1 MQIVQGSHI
10 DNSSLTLS
18 KGGGLN
24 HATSVAISGSGT
36 YAYVTAFNANRVTPI
51 DVTNPSAP
59 IVNTPL
65 SDATHLPAPADLAV
79 QGNYLY
85 VANQSSSNEFT
96 VLDVSNPAS
105 PKWVASITSPLL
117 SGAYRIHVKGD
128 FAYVSASS
136 ASTVAAIDI
145 SDPTHPRI
153 AGAVTDPALSI
164 TTGLDVDATGTYV
177 IATSPRQSTETN
189 VKFPP
194 YPGSMGGPMNTGTIS
209 EIQLD
214 PSPISVA
221 ITSQPT
227 NPTTQTSAS
236 FSFSASD
243 DVAAF
248 QCKIDGGSFGLCS
261 GSATQTL
268 TQAYSGLSPG
278 THTFTV
284 QATDA
289 AGRTNTDSYTW
300 TIGTVAATAPLNT
313 SPPTVPAAATQGQ
326 TLTASAGQW
335 SGSPT
340 PTFAYQWLRCNQS
353 GQGCQSISG
362 STGASYS
369 VQSADV
375 GSTLAV
381 AVTAR
386 NSAGS
391 SSAQSKPTAVVPAT
405 LAAPHN
411 SALPVISGT
420 AKAGAK
426 LTATNGSWSGNPAP
440 TFSDRWE
447 RCDSHGNHCTTIS
460 GQTHATYTIA
470 TSDIGF
476 TLRIVVTATNSQ
488 GSSSA
493 TSAQTAVVASAKAA
507 GVASIRR
514 TALTGLSEGK
524 PKLQITLAGGANDA
538 LLNRLT
544 IVMPKGLSFSTSKR
558 SLSKGITVTRPFGAR
573 ASFTAKIVRGS
584 LVLTLRRATVS
595 LRVQIQG
602 AALKLSKQFALNV
615 RKKHVQTLKLTVTL
629 AGKSART
636 VHTVLKLKVT

>member
-1 MQIVQGSHI
+1 
-10 DNSSLTLS
+10 
-18 KGGGLN
+18 
-24 HATSVAISGSGT
+24 VAIFGSGT
-36 YAYVTAFNANRVTPI
+36 YAYVTAFNAKRVTPI

-153 AGAVTDPALSI
+153 AGTVTDPALSI
-164 TTGLDVDATGTYV
+164 TTGLDVDPSGTYV
-177 IATSPRQSTETN
+177 IATSPRQSTQTN
-189 VKFPP
+189 QKFPP
-194 YPGSMGGPMNTGTIS
+194 YPGSPGGPANTGTIS

-214 PSPISVA
+214 PLPISVA
-221 ITSQPT
+221 ITPASEPS
-227 NPTTQTSAS
+227 NPTTQTSANL
-236 FSFSASD
+236 SFSASD

-248 QCKIDGGSFGLCS
+248 RCQLD
-261 GSATQTL
+261 GSAFAPCSSATTQN
-268 TQAYSGLSPG
+268 YSSLSMG
-278 THTFTV
+278 THTFAV

-289 AGRTNTDSYTW
+289 AGLTNTDSYTW
-300 TIGTVAATAPLNT
+300 TIGTAAATAPLNT

-362 STGASYS
+362 STGASYT
-369 VQSADV
+369 VLSADV
-375 GSTLAV
+375 GSTLV
-381 AVTAR
+381 VTVTAS
-386 NSAGS
+386 NSLGS
-391 SSAQSKPTAVVPAT
+391 PSAQSQPTAVVQGP

-411 SALPVISGT
+411 TIPPVISGT
-420 AKAGAK
+420 ARAGAK
-426 LTATNGSWSGNPAP
+426 LTATGGSWSGNPAA

-470 TSDIGF
+470 TSDIGIYAADRRDRDQQPGIF
-476 TLRIVVTATNSQ
+476 VGDIRPDRVGRQRQGRRPGTHATRCAHRPLRWQAE
-488 GSSSA
+488 
-493 TSAQTAVVASAKAA
+493 AA
-507 GVASIRR
+507 DHPDG
-514 TALTGLSEGK
+514 
-524 PKLQITLAGGANDA
+524 
-538 LLNRLT
+538 
-544 IVMPKGLSFSTSKR
+544 
-558 SLSKGITVTRPFGAR
+558 
-573 ASFTAKIVRGS
+573 RG
-584 LVLTLRRATVS
+584 R
-595 LRVQIQG
+595 
-602 AALKLSKQFALNV
+602 
-615 RKKHVQTLKLTVTL
+615 
-629 AGKSART
+629 
-636 VHTVLKLKVT
+636 

>member
-1 MQIVQGSHI
+1 MWVVLFGYDGFRNGAMKRLGVLIIVMAAALWPAAALAAPSSPALVGSEANSTSLSGATAVAVSGNYAFATASWPGQLTAVNINNLNSASTLYSTVASTYLENGSNITIANNDAFVVSKNRNGPCTGTAGPTTCGNDDGSGNSLTVVNISDPTNPTVSGAVQSGISQAPAELFGAYGVAVSGTGQYAYVAAQGLLGTGSPATQPQTPDTSTGSFSIVDLLSMQIVQGSHI

-153 AGAVTDPALSI
+153 AGTVTDPALSI
-164 TTGLDVDATGTYV
+164 TTGLDVDPSGTYV
-177 IATSPRQSTETN
+177 IATSPRQSTQTN
-189 VKFPP
+189 QKFPP
-194 YPGSMGGPMNTGTIS
+194 YPGSPGGPANTGTIS
-209 EIQLD
+209 DIKLD
-214 PSPISVA
+214 PLPISVA
-221 ITSQPT
+221 ITPASEPS
-227 NPTTQTSAS
+227 NPTTQTSAN

-248 QCKIDGGSFGLCS
+248 RCQLD
-261 GSATQTL
+261 GSAFAPCSSATTQN
-268 TQAYSGLSPG
+268 YSSLSMG
-278 THTFTV
+278 THTFAV

-289 AGRTNTDSYTW
+289 AGLTNTDSYTW
-300 TIGTVAATAPLNT
+300 TIGTAAATAPLNT

-340 PTFAYQWLRCNQS
+340 PTFAYQWLRCKQS
-353 GQGCQSISG
+353 GQGRQSISG
-362 STGASYS
+362 STGGSYT
-369 VQSADV
+369 VLSADV
-375 GSTLAV
+375 GSTLV
-381 AVTAR
+381 VTVTAS
-386 NSAGS
+386 NSLGS
-391 SSAQSKPTAVVPAT
+391 PSAQSQPTAVVQGT
-405 LAAPHN
+405 LAQP
-411 SALPVISGT
+411 
-420 AKAGAK
+420 
-426 LTATNGSWSGNPAP
+426 
-440 TFSDRWE
+440 
-447 RCDSHGNHCTTIS
+447 
-460 GQTHATYTIA
+460 
-470 TSDIGF
+470 
-476 TLRIVVTATNSQ
+476 
-488 GSSSA
+488 
-493 TSAQTAVVASAKAA
+493 
-507 GVASIRR
+507 
-514 TALTGLSEGK
+514 
-524 PKLQITLAGGANDA
+524 
-538 LLNRLT
+538 
-544 IVMPKGLSFSTSKR
+544 
-558 SLSKGITVTRPFGAR
+558 
-573 ASFTAKIVRGS
+573 
-584 LVLTLRRATVS
+584 
-595 LRVQIQG
+595 
-602 AALKLSKQFALNV
+602 
-615 RKKHVQTLKLTVTL
+615 
-629 AGKSART
+629 
-636 VHTVLKLKVT
+636 